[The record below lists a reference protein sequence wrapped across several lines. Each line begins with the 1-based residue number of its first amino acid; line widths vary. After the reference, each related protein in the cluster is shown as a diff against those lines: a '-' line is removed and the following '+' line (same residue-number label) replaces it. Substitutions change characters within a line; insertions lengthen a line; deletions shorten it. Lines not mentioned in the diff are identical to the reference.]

1 MKKKQTETKKGPTK
15 AGKLISAYR
24 DEKCLSQLE
33 LVQELAKKGII
44 IQKGSVSNWE
54 NGVATPPLETF
65 MALCQIFEIPDIM
78 KAYFGSNP
86 LSPFHGLN
94 DKGME
99 KMLEYR
105 DLLLASHLYDEQ
117 TTTEVIPF
125 ATRRIKL
132 FQTMASAGT
141 GNFIDGDDYEW
152 YEAGDEVPQE
162 ADFGVRLSGDSMEP
176 RFINH
181 QTVWVHQQDTLQ
193 NGEIGI
199 FFLNGSA
206 YCKKLGTDEGGVCL
220 ISLNPKSAPIRIKD
234 EDTFK
239 TFGRVVG

>member
-1 MKKKQTETKKGPTK
+1 MKKKQTETKKGPTA
-15 AGKLISAYR
+15 AGRLIAAYR
-24 DEKCLSQLE
+24 DEKCLSQQE
-33 LVQELAKKGII
+33 LVQELAGKGII
-44 IQKGSVSNWE
+44 VQKSSISNWE
-54 NGVATPPLETF
+54 TGVASPSLETF
-65 MALCQIFEIPDIM
+65 MALCQIFEIPDVA
-78 KAYFGSNP
+78 KAYFGFNP
-86 LSPFHGLN
+86 QSPFHGLN
-94 DKGME
+94 DKGMD

-117 TTTEVIPF
+117 TAEVIPF
-125 ATRRIKL
+125 ATRKIKL

-141 GNFIDGDDYEW
+141 GNFLDGDEYEW
-152 YEAGDEVPQE
+152 YEAGDEVPHE

-193 NGEIGI
+193 DGEIGI

-206 YCKKLGTDEGGVCL
+206 YCKKLGTDEGGICL
-220 ISLNPKSAPIRIKD
+220 ISLNTKYPPIRIKD